1 MELLIGLKEM
11 YFRCWVSPSGSVVE
25 NPSTNVGDTKDTGS
39 IPGLGR
45 FPGERN
51 GNHSSILAWKI
62 PRTEK
67 PGEL

>member
-11 YFRCWVSPSGSVVE
+11 YFRCWVSPSGSVVK
-25 NPSTNVGDTKDTGS
+25 NPSTNVEDTKDTGS